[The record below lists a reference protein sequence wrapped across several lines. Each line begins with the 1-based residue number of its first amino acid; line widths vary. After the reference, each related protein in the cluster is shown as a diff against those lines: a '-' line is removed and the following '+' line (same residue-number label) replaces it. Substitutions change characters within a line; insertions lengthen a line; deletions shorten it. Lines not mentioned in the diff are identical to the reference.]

1 MIEIYKNYKNIA
13 VKGNPVAVKK
23 ENEAKLNKMLQKNVN
38 LVSD

>member
-1 MIEIYKNYKNIA
+1 MIEINKNYKNIA
-13 VKGNPVAVKK
+13 VKSNPVAVNK